1 MTKVNRGTP
10 ITPQQFLAQWQPLS
24 HQFDVNVWDF
34 QISVGQAAVAI
45 FQKSFDMKR
54 FNSRGS
60 LVWRHRPKRNKGGFT
75 VGGLVESK
83 SLRNS
88 IVYESESFNRSKGRV
103 KVYTD
108 PAAFNGTYRHK
119 GFCFAAV
126 HNSDDPSVRTG
137 RVANMPQRQ
146 FMPTEQ
152 RDSTVMNDKLRE
164 LERMIFR
171 TFPGVTR

>member
-1 MTKVNRGTP
+1 M
-10 ITPQQFLAQWQPLS
+10 
-24 HQFDVNVWDF
+24 
-34 QISVGQAAVAI
+34 
-45 FQKSFDMKR
+45 
-54 FNSRGS
+54 
-60 LVWRHRPKRNKGGFT
+60 VWRHRPKRNKGGFT

-108 PAAFNGTYRHK
+108 PAAFSGTYHHK

-146 FMPTEQ
+146 FMPTEK

-171 TFPGVTR
+171 TFPGVRR

>member
-1 MTKVNRGTP
+1 MAKTSKGIPLTP
-10 ITPQQFLAQWQPLS
+10 ERWVAQWQLLP
-24 HQFDVNVWDF
+24 HQFDLNIWDF
-34 QISVGQAAVAI
+34 EVSVGKAAVEI

-54 FNSRGS
+54 FNTRGS
-60 LVWRHRPKRNKGGFT
+60 VVWKQRSKRNKGGYV
-75 VGGLVESK
+75 VGSLTESR

-88 IVYESESFNRSKGRV
+88 IAYEAELYNRSKGRV
-103 KVYTD
+103 KVFTD
-108 PAAFNGTYRHK
+108 PAAFSGTYRHK

-146 FMPTEQ
+146 FMPTDS

-164 LERMIFR
+164 LNRMIFR
-171 TFPGVTR
+171 LFP